1 MKKMQTLLLSSV
13 LCLALAG
20 LAVAEEAEV
29 YSVGDFAVSLAK
41 MVTNKADYTPEE
53 AVAYLQKL
61 GVELEG
67 DLGSQVDQK
76 QFVEAFDRLG
86 VSLAASNPDRPMG
99 EQDAGRVFRMFDR
112 NDSLFSSEL
121 YKLCNVAG
129 DGTDEPRPCVTDADC
144 EGGSKCKVVVSIKCD
159 GGTNNNMGC
168 MSDADCPGGTCRIP
182 PGQAKK
188 IFIASPDD

>member
-1 MKKMQTLLLSSV
+1 MQALLLSAV
-13 LCLALAG
+13 LCMALGG
-20 LAVAEEAEV
+20 LAVAEEAEA
-29 YSVGDFAVSLAK
+29 YTVGDFAVSLAK
-41 MVTNKADYTPEE
+41 MVTSKADYTPEE
-53 AVAYLQKL
+53 AAAYLQKL
-61 GVELEG
+61 GVDLG
-67 DLGSQVDQK
+67 DLEAQVDQG

-86 VSLAASNPDRPMG
+86 VSLATSNPDRPMD

-159 GGTNNNMGC
+159 GGTNNNQGC
-168 MSDADCPGGTCRIP
+168 MSDADCPGGYCRIP